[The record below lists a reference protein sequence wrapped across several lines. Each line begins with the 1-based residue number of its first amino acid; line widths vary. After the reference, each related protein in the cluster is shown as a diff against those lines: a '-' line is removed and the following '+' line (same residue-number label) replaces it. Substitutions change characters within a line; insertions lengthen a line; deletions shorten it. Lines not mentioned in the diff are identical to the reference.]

1 MTNGLSP
8 FLFCQSTVQQ
18 TKRQSQ
24 ARVHMAKESKASSVK
39 DEGLGGLRKSS
50 AESVVSTACLT
61 S

>member
-24 ARVHMAKESKASSVK
+24 ARVHTAKESKASSVK
-39 DEGLGGLRKSS
+39 DEGLGGLEKAVLSQ
-50 AESVVSTACLT
+50 
-61 S
+61 